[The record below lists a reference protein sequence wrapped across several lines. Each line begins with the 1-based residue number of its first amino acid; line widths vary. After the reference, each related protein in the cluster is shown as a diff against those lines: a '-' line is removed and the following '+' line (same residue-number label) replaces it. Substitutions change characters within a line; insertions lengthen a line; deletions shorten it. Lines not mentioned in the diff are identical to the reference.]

1 VFHESIGSPDSIY
14 GPPALCCLAIC
25 AVTPHQGPR
34 ITPAAALRP
43 DTGARPPP
51 SDGGR
56 APHFRTCKLE
66 IPRFRIPIPA
76 PSAKC
81 KLASLANSQIEI
93 PNSISNSASFP
104 GPGPNAKGPQA
115 PKAKGHRRLQDSESP
130 KVEIT
135 RPLLYC
141 HITESIRNT
150 SARSAYGCGP
160 TRRGAHPHEHSS
172 T

>member
-1 VFHESIGSPDSIY
+1 MLSRD
-14 GPPALCCLAIC
+14 LCC
-25 AVTPHQGPR
+25 PPYQGPR

-43 DTGARPPP
+43 DTGARPPR
-51 SDGGR
+51 R
-56 APHFRTCKLE
+56 ATADAPRT
-66 IPRFRIPIPA
+66 
-76 PSAKC
+76 SA
-81 KLASLANSQIEI
+81 LANSKFPDSEFRFRPPAQNANSLPWLIPSIEI

-160 TRRGAHPHEHSS
+160 TRRGAHPHEHSN